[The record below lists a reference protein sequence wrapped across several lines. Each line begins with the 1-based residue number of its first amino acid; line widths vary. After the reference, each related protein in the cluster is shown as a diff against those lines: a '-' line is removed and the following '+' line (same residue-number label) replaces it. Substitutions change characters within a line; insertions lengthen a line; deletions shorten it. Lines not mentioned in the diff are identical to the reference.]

1 MAAQSR
7 ILLICSENLKFHC
20 SYEVCCAL
28 GYGFKNVALISD
40 YAACHPH
47 ALPNKKYGYGEP
59 KDRDWADKPVAA
71 VVVVE
76 TPQDWHED
84 LQVICDLLR

>member
-1 MAAQSR
+1 MCHTTLVMSGDHDRLAIYAS
-7 ILLICSENLKFHC
+7 
-20 SYEVCCAL
+20 
-28 GYGFKNVALISD
+28 GYGFKNVALIAD

-47 ALPNKKYGYGEP
+47 ALPNKKYGEI

-76 TPQDWHED
+76 TPENWHED